1 MKKYNFKKIMVCLFC
16 TSLAFSTANAW
27 EAEVAGGATGQS
39 DATIRIGLNKGW
51 DAKFWDSSVGYF
63 SGYWSLGLTHWEK
76 GKYGKNAASISFAP
90 VFTYNFYTN
99 NTIEPFIELGIGVSA
114 FSKTKVGD
122 KNLGS
127 SFNFEDRIG
136 FGARF
141 GDHTLGIR
149 AIHYSNAGIKSP
161 NNGIESYSLYYSYKF

>member
-1 MKKYNFKKIMVCLFC
+1 MKVQYLKRMIVVLVGVASALN
-16 TSLAFSTANAW
+16 AANAW
-27 EAEVAGGATGQS
+27 ELEVAGGSTGQS
-39 DATIRIGLNKGW
+39 QVTGRIGLNKEW
-51 DAKFWDSSVGYF
+51 DAKYFDSSVGYL
-63 SGYWSLGLTHWEK
+63 SGYWSLGYTYWEK
-76 GKYGKNAASISFAP
+76 GKYGNDGHTLSFAP

-99 NTIEPFIELGIGVSA
+99 NGLEPFIEAGIGVSA

-141 GDHTLGIR
+141 GDHTVGIR
-149 AIHYSNAGIKSP
+149 AIHYSNAGIKKP
-161 NNGIESYSLYYSYKF
+161 NNGIESYSLYYAYKF